1 MVETANPELVDN
13 DCRDNSRADVDD
25 RRFPP
30 EPAFGPITFARDS
43 TEENDP
49 VDPTTTFPG
58 GTKEVHA
65 IFDYE
70 GMSSDVEW
78 SRTWYRDGKESV
90 AKTQGWTGS
99 ERGTWSLRYF
109 NSEGEPLEPGNY
121 ELRLY
126 IQGNLVQS
134 GRFVIQQ

>member
-1 MVETANPELVDN
+1 VAETANPELVDN
-13 DCRDNSRADVDD
+13 DCRDNARADVDD

-30 EPAFGPITFARDS
+30 EPTFGPITFARDS

-49 VDPTTTFPG
+49 IDPTTTFPG

-78 SRTWYRDGKESV
+78 SRTWYRDGKESL
-90 AKTQGWTGS
+90 AKTQGWTGR

-109 NSEGEPLEPGNY
+109 YSDGEPLEPGGY

-126 IQGNLVQS
+126 IQGELVQS
-134 GRFVIQQ
+134 GRFVIQE